1 MRHGATGSRGSVE
14 NGGGGCR
21 RGGGRLPCRHA
32 HGRGAA
38 VGELQVDGSSIAIS
52 VHFRR
57 GWGSKCDHDGQEITS
72 AALGKQRNM
81 NLGANVCKICDAMAR
96 GAPCLESVQHSG
108 LVYAT
113 QAHKNN
119 NKWWL
124 AGGGG
129 RARMQQ
135 TGTGGGGG
143 RRLPKYKA
151 EAGIDLGQTKRAKA
165 SQRFSKKSWRFGSP
179 FQLWAEGSSIAVEAE
194 SRVNFQRCGR
204 RIRALYSLP
213 LPRQARQPR
222 SRSGFMLWKTA
233 NSSRAEGATM
243 NWRL

>member
-1 MRHGATGSRGSVE
+1 MRYGATGSRGSVE

-81 NLGANVCKICDAMAR
+81 NFGANDCKICDAMAR
-96 GAPCLESVQHSG
+96 GASCLESVQHSG
-108 LVYAT
+108 LGNAT

-119 NKWWL
+119 NTWW
-124 AGGGG
+124 
-129 RARMQQ
+129 
-135 TGTGGGGG
+135 
-143 RRLPKYKA
+143 
-151 EAGIDLGQTKRAKA
+151 
-165 SQRFSKKSWRFGSP
+165 
-179 FQLWAEGSSIAVEAE
+179 
-194 SRVNFQRCGR
+194 
-204 RIRALYSLP
+204 
-213 LPRQARQPR
+213 
-222 SRSGFMLWKTA
+222 
-233 NSSRAEGATM
+233 
-243 NWRL
+243 